1 VLDVGTGS
9 GYHAALLA
17 SLGGHVW
24 TIERHSALT
33 EQARATITSLGIE
46 NVTFFVGDGN
56 AGLPQHGP
64 FDAINVAA
72 ASGEEVPATLERQL
86 ADGGRMVVP
95 VGETHQRL
103 ILVRRQP
110 EGFLRA
116 ELDPVRFVPLV
127 RDT

>member
-1 VLDVGTGS
+1 LDVGTGS

-24 TIERHSALT
+24 TIERHAALT

-86 ADGGRMVVP
+86 ADGAPMVAPVAGTNPPLALSRMLP
-95 VGETHQRL
+95 GL
-103 ILVRRQP
+103 
-110 EGFLRA
+110 FLQA
-116 ELDPVRFVPLV
+116 ELDQ
-127 RDT
+127 